1 MRRGCFS
8 PRVTGRYRIEGPDMY
23 RDAFG
28 QITPLGKGFVAGLSL
43 GQACLGREARLS
55 NGPGSDER
63 AHLRR

>member
-1 MRRGCFS
+1 
-8 PRVTGRYRIEGPDMY
+8 MY

-28 QITPLGKGFVAGLSL
+28 QITPLGKGFVAGLSV
-43 GQACLGREARLS
+43 GEACLGREAPLS